1 MRWAITMTRGG
12 WCRGRRPWEVVVVLE
27 GIGGR
32 SSIRRIVL
40 VGMGRGITSRG
51 EGKEKA
57 EGDTRI
63 LRRISF
69 FGYKDVIES

>member
-1 MRWAITMTRGG
+1 MRLEEGIRGG
-12 WCRGRRPWEVVVVLE
+12 WLVGLRLWVL
-27 GIGGR
+27 GMDS